1 MRPAADG
8 WFLDQ
13 PVPSHVEGLET
24 NGKFCMPH
32 SDGTVSIT
40 VNGEHKRVAAGLS
53 LAGLATELGLVPE
66 KIAVERNME
75 VVPRSTLADVMVED
89 GDDLEIVHFVGG
101 GDHEDSGHEDS
112 WTVAGQTFKSRLI
125 VGTGKY
131 KDFAQNAAAVEASG
145 AEIVTVAVR
154 RVNVSDRNAPMLTD
168 FIDPKKITYLPNTAG
183 CFDAESAIR
192 TLRLAREAGGWEL
205 VKLEVLGEAKTL
217 YPDMV
222 ETLRAT
228 EILANEGFKPMVY
241 CVDDPIAAKRLENAG
256 AVAIMPLGA
265 PIGSGLGIQ
274 NRVTIRLIVE
284 GAGVPVLVDAG
295 VGTAS
300 DAAVAM
306 ELGCDGVLMNT
317 AIAEAKDPL
326 MMAAA
331 MKAAVASGRLAYR
344 AGRMGQRRYAD
355 PSSPLAGLI

>member
-1 MRPAADG
+1 
-8 WFLDQ
+8 
-13 PVPSHVEGLET
+13 
-24 NGKFCMPH
+24 MPH
-32 SDGTVSIT
+32 TDGTVSIT
-40 VNGEHKRVAAGLS
+40 VNGEHKRVPAGMT
-53 LAGLATELGLVPE
+53 LAQLASEMGLVPE
-66 KIAVERNME
+66 KVAVERNLA
-75 VVPRSTLADVMVED
+75 VVPRSTLGKVLVED

-101 GDHEDSGHEDS
+101 GDHLSPIAHDS
-112 WTVAGQTFKSRLI
+112 WTVAGRTFRSRLI

-131 KDFAQNAAAVEASG
+131 KDFAQNAAALEASG

-168 FIDPKKITYLPNTAG
+168 FIDPKRYTYLPNTAG
-183 CFDAESAIR
+183 CFDAASAIR
-192 TLRLAREAGGWEL
+192 TLRLAREAGGWDL
-205 VKLEVLGEAKTL
+205 VKLEVLGEARTL
-217 YPDMV
+217 YPNMR

-228 EILANEGFKPMVY
+228 EVLVREGFKPMVY
-241 CVDDPIAAKRLENAG
+241 CVDDPIAAKQLEEAG

-274 NRVTIRLIVE
+274 NQVTIRLIVE

-317 AIAEAKDPL
+317 AIAEAKDPIA
-326 MMAAA
+326 MAAA
-331 MKAAVASGRLAYR
+331 MRLAVEAGRLAYR
-344 AGRMGQRRYAD
+344 AGRMGRRRYAD

>member
-1 MRPAADG
+1 MAD
-8 WFLDQ
+8 LI
-13 PVPSHVEGLET
+13 SL
-24 NGKFCMPH
+24 
-32 SDGTVSIT
+32 T
-40 VNGEHKRVAAGLS
+40 VNGEPRRSGAATIAELVA
-53 LAGLATELGLVPE
+53 ELGLKPE
-66 KIAVERNME
+66 KVAVERNGAIA
-75 VVPRSTLADVMVED
+75 PRSAHGETPLAD
-89 GDDLEIVHFVGG
+89 GDVLEIVHFVGG
-101 GDHEDSGHEDS
+101 GDHADT
-112 WTVAGQTFKSRLI
+112 WTVAGHTFRSRLI

-131 KDFAQNAAAVEASG
+131 KDFAQNAAAVDASG

-154 RVNVSDRNAPMLTD
+154 RVNVSDPAAPMLTD
-168 FIDPKKITYLPNTAG
+168 YIDPKKITYLPNTAG
-183 CFDAESAIR
+183 CFTADEAIR

-205 VKLEVLGEAKTL
+205 VKLEVLGEARTL
-217 YPDMV
+217 YPDMR
-222 ETLRAT
+222 ETLKAT

-241 CVDDPIAAKRLENAG
+241 CTDDPIAAKQLEEAG
-256 AVAIMPLGA
+256 AVAVMPLGA

-284 GAGVPVLVDAG
+284 GASVPVLVDAG

-326 MMAAA
+326 RMARA
-331 MKAAVASGRLAYR
+331 MKLAVEAGRDAYL
-344 AGRMGQRRYAD
+344 AGRMGTRKYAD

>member
-1 MRPAADG
+1 M
-8 WFLDQ
+8 
-13 PVPSHVEGLET
+13 T
-24 NGKFCMPH
+24 
-32 SDGTVSIT
+32 GTLSLI
-40 VNGEHKRVAAGLS
+40 VNGEPRRAAPGTVADLVRS
-53 LAGLATELGLVPE
+53 LELNPAKV
-66 KIAVERNME
+66 AVERNGE
-75 VVPRSTLADVMVED
+75 IVPRSTLADVAIAD
-89 GDDLEIVHFVGG
+89 GDVLEIVHFVGG
-101 GDHEDSGHEDS
+101 GQEDVTEDT
-112 WTVAGQTFKSRLI
+112 WTVAGRTFRSRLI

-154 RVNVSDRNAPMLTD
+154 RVNVSDPKAPMLTD

-183 CFDAESAIR
+183 CFTAEDAIR
-192 TLRLAREAGGWEL
+192 TLRLAREAGGWDL

-217 YPDMV
+217 YPNMV
-222 ETLRAT
+222 ETIRAT
-228 EILANEGFKPMVY
+228 EVLAKEGFKPMVY
-241 CVDDPIAAKRLENAG
+241 CTDDPIAAKQLEDAG
-256 AVAIMPLGA
+256 AVAVMPLGA

-284 GAGVPVLVDAG
+284 GASVPVLVDAG

-326 MMAAA
+326 LMARA
-331 MKAAVASGRLAYR
+331 MKLSVEAGRAAYR
-344 AGRMGQRRYAD
+344 AGRMGTRKYAD